1 MVSDKTTLASSM
13 NAKHTALFE
22 ALADAAGSGCE
33 LSEEWRNRLA
43 ADAEL
48 RAAAERFERINGIMN
63 QLPALAAP
71 EELRG
76 RVVSTLQAGYRE
88 DRAVMMLRGL
98 NEQMAPPELE
108 ALVAESLPG
117 ALHLTAPK
125 ELDDR
130 VEAILGGWEG
140 EDLQE
145 ETRAKPRPLLLR
157 RPALLGLATAASL
170 MFVVALATQGQS
182 EHERERDRIVAAI
195 STISEGRPTEGS
207 ALFAEGLLSG
217 VTGGLSDESLAALR
231 TRSPKTSRQNGRSP
245 ARGAGAP
252 SPASSRPGLSGQ
264 SGTQASSAGTS
275 AAGGREGAD
284 LLTLLADGTLP
295 MHQGVRRVEL
305 SEGPTSPFTL
315 IYREEISV
323 SEDGRFAI
331 DPLEILEPQMSPSK
345 RELFLLMQKTREGFF
360 YRHRDFRIRDL
371 GRFLEQYTVT
381 QSPGVVFVANRECLE
396 LDIRPSGSLGDRRVV
411 CVDPLTGLCLRT
423 QEFNGDGFL
432 LGLYEY
438 ESLNLS
444 PSFAAELSGGPTAW
458 LPIAET
464 ALSTQVLSP
473 LWIPE
478 GYALRATEEAVDAMG
493 TQWVRHR
500 FTDGAEP
507 LFFLHD
513 LLPAGSA
520 PTNRVTGNKL
530 TRVWVHE
537 VGLWTVV
544 EGIAGDT
551 HLIVLGKRSEAD
563 LIALL
568 GSIVR

>member
-1 MVSDKTTLASSM
+1 M
-13 NAKHTALFE
+13 NPKHTALFE

-33 LSEEWRNRLA
+33 LSEEWRDRLR

-48 RAAAERFERINGIMN
+48 RAAAERFERIREAMS
-63 QLPALAAP
+63 QLPAMAAP

-88 DRAVMMLRGL
+88 DRAVMTLRGL
-98 NEQMAPPELE
+98 NDQVAPPELE

-145 ETRAKPRPLLLR
+145 EVRAKPRLLRR

-170 MFVVALATQGQS
+170 MLVVALATQGQS

-231 TRSPKTSRQNGRSP
+231 TRGPKTSRQNGRGP
-245 ARGAGAP
+245 ARGAGAR
-252 SPASSRPGLSGQ
+252 SSASSRPVLSGQ

-284 LLTLLADGTLP
+284 LLTLLADGALP

-305 SEGPTSPFTL
+305 TEGPTSPFTL
-315 IYREEISV
+315 IYREELSV

-331 DPLEILEPQMSPSK
+331 DPLEILEPQISPSK

-381 QSPGVVFVANRECLE
+381 QSPGAVFVANRECLE
-396 LDIRPSGSLGDRRVV
+396 LDIRPSSGLGGRRVV

-423 QEFNGDGFL
+423 QEFNEDGFL

-458 LPIAET
+458 LPIAES
-464 ALSTQVLSP
+464 ALSDQVLSP

-478 GYALRATEEAVDAMG
+478 GYALRATEEVVDAMG
-493 TQWVRHR
+493 TQWARHR

-507 LFFLHD
+507 LFLLHD
-513 LLPAGSA
+513 LPPAGSA

-530 TRVWVHE
+530 TRVWVHK

-544 EGIAGDT
+544 EGTAGDT

-563 LIALL
+563 LIALI